1 MRFYITTS
9 ISEEQLETAMDTAA
23 APVYEPEPSETVAN
37 SMSEG
42 NVELIICNLK
52 YVRHYL
58 LT

>member
-23 APVYEPEPSETVAN
+23 APVYEPEPSAPD
-37 SMSEG
+37 SLSEG

-52 YVRHYL
+52 
-58 LT
+58 